1 MATGKGLLTPI
12 ESPETK
18 QIVEA
23 RITSTRTDVGGLTFR
38 LLLMVALLFAIVIL
52 AVLLVD
58 QVATGWSALT
68 DRECVTRGDPEP
80 QSCGITDFLSGT
92 LRANPDD
99 AKIGIGQGLV
109 GTFWIGVTVVL
120 LAFPLGVGAAIWLE
134 EYAKKSRFTAFI
146 ELNIRNLAGVPSV
159 VYGILGFTILV
170 KALDSVTGGR
180 TLISGAITI
189 AVLVMP
195 IVIITSAE
203 ALRAVPDA
211 IREAGFGVG
220 ATRSEVI
227 RSHVLPYAA
236 PGILT
241 GTVLALAR
249 ALGEAAPLIL
259 VGAIT
264 GRLATEPSI
273 IDPGQF
279 TEKFTAMPIVITTW
293 AQRPQEGFVALTAAA
308 IIVLLVLVLLA
319 NASAILLRNYFE
331 KKRG

>member
-1 MATGKGLLTPI
+1 M
-12 ESPETK
+12 
-18 QIVEA
+18 
-23 RITSTRTDVGGLTFR
+23 
-38 LLLMVALLFAIVIL
+38 
-52 AVLLVD
+52 
-58 QVATGWSALT
+58 
-68 DRECVTRGDPEP
+68 
-80 QSCGITDFLSGT
+80 DFLTGT

-99 AKIGIGQGLV
+99 SQIGIGQGLV
-109 GTFWIGVTVVL
+109 GTFWIGVAVVL
-120 LAFPLGVGAAIWLE
+120 VAFPLGVGAAIWLE
-134 EYAKKSRFTAFI
+134 EYAKKGKFTSFI

-170 KALDSVTGGR
+170 KALDGITGGR
-180 TLISGAITI
+180 TLVSGAITI

-195 IVIITSAE
+195 IVIITASE
-203 ALRAVPDA
+203 ALRAVPNS

-227 RSHVLPYAA
+227 RSHVMPYAA

-264 GRLATEPSI
+264 GRLATEPSVL
-273 IDPGQF
+273 DFDQF
-279 TEKFTAMPIVITTW
+279 TDKFTAMPIVITTW
-293 AQRPQEGFVALTAAA
+293 AQKPQEGFVALTAAA
-308 IIVLLVLVLLA
+308 IIVLLVVVLLA

-331 KKRG
+331 SKRG